1 MAVVGF
7 NFNKIMVEKKV
18 LKDGKVDINNNVQI
32 KEVETAD
39 LSLGKAKQD
48 GVRFV
53 FEFTSKYE
61 PDYASMVLSGD
72 VLFIESEKNV
82 KAILDEW
89 KKKKTVPKETMAE
102 VLNSILNRCNIQAM
116 ILARD
121 VNLPSPIPLPKVTV
135 DTMDGKK

>member
-7 NFNKIMVEKKV
+7 NFNKILVEKKA
-18 LKDGKVDINNNVQI
+18 LKEGKVDINNNVSI
-32 KEVETAD
+32 KEVEVAD

-48 GVRFV
+48 GVKFV

-61 PDYASMVLSGD
+61 PDYAHMTLIGD
-72 VLFIESEKNV
+72 VLYLDSEKNI
-82 KAILDEW
+82 KAILEDW
-89 KKKKTVPKETMAE
+89 KKKKTIPKEAMTE

-121 VNLPSPIPLPKVTV
+121 VNLPSPIPLPKVTM
-135 DTMDGKK
+135 DTLK